1 MWRRD
6 VAQED
11 SGKLTAVVCEVIVT
25 SGFGLGVRKKVWIPD
40 MPHSK
45 KQMLLVPRK
54 PNSN

>member
-1 MWRRD
+1 M
-6 VAQED
+6 QED
-11 SGKLTAVVCEVIVT
+11 SGELTAVVCEAT